1 MRRVLVVK
9 TGRTLAS
16 LLARRGDSDAWI
28 AAAMGMDP
36 ASLDVVP
43 VFEGAALPDPGDV
56 AGVVITGSPAMVSDR
71 APWSVR
77 TAAWLE
83 RAVAD
88 QTPVFGICYGHQL
101 LADALG
107 GRAGPNP
114 RGREMGTVEVELLP
128 EAAGDPLFSATPP
141 RIRAHTTHLETVL
154 ELPAGARVLARNA
167 ADRYHAVAFAPRA
180 WGVQFHPEF
189 DADVMRTYLT
199 ERREVLRSE
208 GRDPDALIGDTMEC
222 EESTALLRRFAELVA
237 DAREARP
244 GERRRRAQ

>member
-9 TGRTLAS
+9 TGRTLSS
-16 LLARRGDSDAWI
+16 LIARRGDSDTWI
-28 AAAMGMDP
+28 ADALGMDP

-56 AGVVITGSPAMVSDR
+56 AGVVITGSPAMVSER

-83 RAVAD
+83 RAAD
-88 QTPVFGICYGHQL
+88 RTPVFGICYGHQL
-101 LADALG
+101 LAEALG

-128 EAAGDPLFSATPP
+128 EAAEDLLFSATPR

-154 ELPAGARVLARNA
+154 ELPAGARVLARSES
-167 ADRYHAVAFAPRA
+167 DRYHAVAFAPRV

-208 GRDPDALIGDTMEC
+208 GRDPDAMINDTEEC
-222 EESTALLRRFAELVA
+222 DESRALLRRFAELVA
-237 DAREARP
+237 DVPLSRRRTASGRP
-244 GERRRRAQ
+244 G

>member
-9 TGRTLAS
+9 AGRTLPS
-16 LLARRGDSDAWI
+16 LLARRGDYDAWI
-28 AAAMGMDP
+28 AAAMGADP
-36 ASLDVVP
+36 ASVEVVP
-43 VFEGAALPDPGDV
+43 VFEGAPLPDPGTV

-88 QTPVFGICYGHQL
+88 ETPVFGICYGHQL

-107 GRAGPNP
+107 GRAGKNP
-114 RGREMGTVEVELLP
+114 RGREIGTVEVELLA
-128 EAAGDPLFSATPP
+128 EAADDPLFAATPR

-154 ELPAGARVLARNA
+154 ELPAGARVLARND
-167 ADRYHAVAFAPRA
+167 ADPHHAVAFAPWA

-189 DADVMRTYLT
+189 DADVMRTYLA
-199 ERREVLRSE
+199 ERRELLRSE
-208 GRDPDALIGDTMEC
+208 GRDPEALLEDTREC
-222 EESTALLRRFAELVA
+222 QESTALLRRFAELV
-237 DAREARP
+237 REAEVSPRTAS
-244 GERRRRAQ
+244 GSRR